1 MFTVILLVFPILS
14 VSSTNASVEVVV
26 VRDIF
31 LVGGFASAMST
42 VVVFKA

>member
-1 MFTVILLVFPILS
+1 MFTVILVVYPIFFP
-14 VSSTNASVEVVV
+14 SSTDVSVEVVV

-31 LVGGFASAMST
+31 LVGGFASAMCT

>member
-1 MFTVILLVFPILS
+1 MFTVILVAFPILS
-14 VSSTNASVEVVV
+14 VSSTDVSVKVVV

-31 LVGGFASAMST
+31 IVDGFASAMST